1 MMMAAPKTPPSSQ
14 AGTAPE
20 AGGIVLSAPLCRE
33 CSGYNTREGK
43 KLAPSCEAFS
53 APGAR
58 ADRGHGPKSR
68 SQELEMTSPYLDRP
82 LLPLAVALPRML
94 EEIEAQLT
102 AARLAEKWRLR
113 KRAELIRGL
122 LTLGLGGDGH
132 RSTRLGLR

>member
-1 MMMAAPKTPPSSQ
+1 MMMAAPKTPPISQ

-58 ADRGHGPKSR
+58 AVRGHGLESR
-68 SQELEMTSPYLDRP
+68 SGNPIND
-82 LLPLAVALPRML
+82 LPLSGP
-94 EEIEAQLT
+94 T
-102 AARLAEKWRLR
+102 PPPARGGAPADAREDRDRTCHRAIGR
-113 KRAELIRGL
+113 KVSAP
-122 LTLGLGGDGH
+122 T
-132 RSTRLGLR
+132 S

>member
-1 MMMAAPKTPPSSQ
+1 
-14 AGTAPE
+14 
-20 AGGIVLSAPLCRE
+20 
-33 CSGYNTREGK
+33 
-43 KLAPSCEAFS
+43 
-53 APGAR
+53 
-58 ADRGHGPKSR
+58 
-68 SQELEMTSPYLDRP
+68 MTSPYLDRP